1 MVLVRGRV
9 QRPAWA
15 RDDSQARLVA
25 DITKIQLLSELFD
38 REAKGLTLFAAIQDI
53 TPSSYGEL
61 AQILRAHPGKQRIQ
75 FHIGDPVSQ
84 TQLRMPSRGS
94 GIQVSRELL
103 AELDRLNHFHAAV
116 RLD

>member
-1 MVLVRGRV
+1 MLPDSKLVEIILL
-9 QRPAWA
+9 
-15 RDDSQARLVA
+15 SLV
-25 DITKIQLLSELFD
+25 SELFD
-38 REAKGLTLFAAIQDI
+38 REAKGLTLFAAVQDI

-103 AELDRLNHFHAAV
+103 TELDQLNHFHAAV